1 MPSIGEKHMNVYE
14 ENSTQGINLSP
25 GRIPILRDYSRKIS
39 ATINDEVNRGSNMNG
54 MMLIRMVM
62 DIPELTC
69 EERMSLVWSITTDTS
84 KAMYQ
89 DKFFRVLKSAMES
102 L

>member
-1 MPSIGEKHMNVYE
+1 M
-14 ENSTQGINLSP
+14 
-25 GRIPILRDYSRKIS
+25 LRDYSRSIS

-54 MMLIRMVM
+54 MMLIKMVQ
-62 DIPELTC
+62 DIPDLTT

-89 DKFFRVLKSAMES
+89 SRFFRVLKNAMEE